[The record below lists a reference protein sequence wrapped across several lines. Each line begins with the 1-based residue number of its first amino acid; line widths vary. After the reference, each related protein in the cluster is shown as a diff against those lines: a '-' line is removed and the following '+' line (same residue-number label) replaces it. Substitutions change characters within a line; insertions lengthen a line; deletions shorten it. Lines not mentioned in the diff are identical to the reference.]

1 MPDLIDVDAIQI
13 IEITSE
19 NRSIMDNIADDLFD
33 EPVKPEL
40 LIAYLAEKTHWL
52 VAAVL
57 NGQVV
62 GKATAM
68 VHRRPDKD
76 DELYLD
82 EIDVIPAL
90 RQNGIAKLIL
100 SKVLKMADD
109 WGCEECWLGTEKGNI
124 PARKLYESNG
134 AEPEEFVLYYL
145 EY

>member
-1 MPDLIDVDAIQI
+1 LADLKDIAIF
-13 IEITSE
+13 EVTDD
-19 NRSIMDNIADDLFD
+19 NVAVMDNHASDLFD

-40 LIAYLAEKTHWL
+40 LKAFMAEPNHWL
-52 VAAVL
+52 VVAVVD
-57 NGQVV
+57 GQVV

-68 VHRRPDKD
+68 VHKRPDKE

-90 RQNGIAKLIL
+90 RQKGIAKLIL
-100 SKVLKMADD
+100 AKMLELADERD
-109 WGCEECWLGTEKGNI
+109 CEECWLGTEKDNI

-134 AEPEEFVLYYL
+134 AEAEECVLYYL